1 MSERSLGR
9 LERIRTFFLALPPA
23 AALAALAALDWG
35 AAGGCGSGR
44 EGGGVSDRDRGGK
57 NPSGS
62 FSARPGPDDAPG
74 SPLATR
80 RRARSSADGSGGMS
94 RRGRV
99 THHLRRYSPSSCKEN
114 ERGRDLGLKHRGRAR
129 RKRRPV
135 TGRLHIFRAGR
146 WANEGVETL
155 FVVFTS
161 DAHRP
166 TRTSNRDFNRES
178 PPRIH
183 VRRDHAHPYPP
194 AKDDRAPP
202 LARRAR
208 PRVPSPPRHLG
219 RHDKRV
225 GRRGRGVRHVRCGP
239 LHRHDHGRGH
249 GDDVSVIR
257 WW

>member
-23 AALAALAALDWG
+23 AALAAFWALDWG

-80 RRARSSADGSGGMS
+80 RRAHSSADGLGGIS

-114 ERGRDLGLKHRGRAR
+114 ERGRDLGLKH
-129 RKRRPV
+129 
-135 TGRLHIFRAGR
+135 AG
-146 WANEGVETL
+146 EEK
-155 FVVFTS
+155 TS
-161 DAHRP
+161 DR
-166 TRTSNRDFNRES
+166 
-178 PPRIH
+178 
-183 VRRDHAHPYPP
+183 
-194 AKDDRAPP
+194 
-202 LARRAR
+202 
-208 PRVPSPPRHLG
+208 
-219 RHDKRV
+219 
-225 GRRGRGVRHVRCGP
+225 
-239 LHRHDHGRGH
+239 
-249 GDDVSVIR
+249 
-257 WW
+257 

>member
-80 RRARSSADGSGGMS
+80 RRARSSADGSGGIS
-94 RRGRV
+94 RRGKV

-114 ERGRDLGLKHRGRAR
+114 ERGRDLGLKHPRAR

-135 TGRLHIFRAGR
+135 TGRLHIFLCRKMGERGSRNAFRGLHIRRAP
-146 WANEGVETL
+146 A
-155 FVVFTS
+155 
-161 DAHRP
+161 DAHI
-166 TRTSNRDFNRES
+166 ES
-178 PPRIH
+178 RLQPRIPTANPRSSRPCPSIPARE
-183 VRRDHAHPYPP
+183 RRSRAASCTPRATSCPFPSSSSWPP
-194 AKDDRAPP
+194 
-202 LARRAR
+202 
-208 PRVPSPPRHLG
+208 
-219 RHDKRV
+219 
-225 GRRGRGVRHVRCGP
+225 
-239 LHRHDHGRGH
+239 
-249 GDDVSVIR
+249 
-257 WW
+257 

>member
-23 AALAALAALDWG
+23 AALAAFWALDWG

-114 ERGRDLGLKHRGRAR
+114 ERGRDLGLKHAGEEKAPTGDRSVAYFLR
-129 RKRRPV
+129 RKMGERGSRNAFR
-135 TGRLHIFRAGR
+135 GLHIRRASIG
-146 WANEGVETL
+146 
-155 FVVFTS
+155 TS
-161 DAHRP
+161 DAHIESRLRRRIHTANP
-166 TRTSNRDFNRES
+166 RTSRPCPSIPARERRS
-178 PPRIH
+178 RAASCTPR
-183 VRRDHAHPYPP
+183 ATCPF
-194 AKDDRAPP
+194 
-202 LARRAR
+202 
-208 PRVPSPPRHLG
+208 PSSSSWPQ
-219 RHDKRV
+219 
-225 GRRGRGVRHVRCGP
+225 
-239 LHRHDHGRGH
+239 
-249 GDDVSVIR
+249 
-257 WW
+257 

>member
-23 AALAALAALDWG
+23 AALAAFWALDWG

-114 ERGRDLGLKHRGRAR
+114 ERGRDLGLKH
-129 RKRRPV
+129 
-135 TGRLHIFRAGR
+135 AG
-146 WANEGVETL
+146 EEK
-155 FVVFTS
+155 TS
-161 DAHRP
+161 DR
-166 TRTSNRDFNRES
+166 
-178 PPRIH
+178 
-183 VRRDHAHPYPP
+183 
-194 AKDDRAPP
+194 
-202 LARRAR
+202 
-208 PRVPSPPRHLG
+208 
-219 RHDKRV
+219 
-225 GRRGRGVRHVRCGP
+225 
-239 LHRHDHGRGH
+239 
-249 GDDVSVIR
+249 
-257 WW
+257 

>member
-23 AALAALAALDWG
+23 AALAAFWALDWG

-80 RRARSSADGSGGMS
+80 RRARSSADGSGGIS

-114 ERGRDLGLKHRGRAR
+114 ERGRDLGLKHRAR
-129 RKRRPV
+129 RRPTGDRLVAHFWCRKDVRTRESKRFPSTRN
-135 TGRLHIFRAGR
+135 GRR
-146 WANEGVETL
+146 
-155 FVVFTS
+155 
-161 DAHRP
+161 AHRIATLTANP
-166 TRTSNRDFNRES
+166 HRR
-178 PPRIH
+178 H
-183 VRRDHAHPYPP
+183 VHGDHAHPYPP
-194 AKDDRAPP
+194 AKPP
-202 LARRAR
+202 PARRAR

-219 RHDKRV
+219 RDDKRV

-239 LHRHDHGRGH
+239 LQRHGHGRGD
-249 GDDVSVIR
+249 GGDVSGIR
-257 WW
+257 SW

>member
-1 MSERSLGR
+1 MTPTPRGATRTVGRERFSPARRGSGCWPSPWPFPWTTSVDVKGRDLGRRSAIGSALHGFYRGGECTFLKAGGMGERSLGR

-80 RRARSSADGSGGMS
+80 RRAHSSADGLGGIS

-114 ERGRDLGLKHRGRAR
+114 ERGRDLGLKHRGR
-129 RKRRPV
+129 
-135 TGRLHIFRAGR
+135 G
-146 WANEGVETL
+146 
-155 FVVFTS
+155 
-161 DAHRP
+161 
-166 TRTSNRDFNRES
+166 ES
-178 PPRIH
+178 
-183 VRRDHAHPYPP
+183 A
-194 AKDDRAPP
+194 DR
-202 LARRAR
+202 
-208 PRVPSPPRHLG
+208 
-219 RHDKRV
+219 
-225 GRRGRGVRHVRCGP
+225 
-239 LHRHDHGRGH
+239 
-249 GDDVSVIR
+249 
-257 WW
+257 

>member
-23 AALAALAALDWG
+23 AALAAFWALDWG

-80 RRARSSADGSGGMS
+80 RRARSSADGSGGIS

-114 ERGRDLGLKHRGRAR
+114 ERGRDLGLKHRGPR

-135 TGRLHIFRAGR
+135 TGRLHIF
-146 WANEGVETL
+146 L
-155 FVVFTS
+155 
-161 DAHRP
+161 
-166 TRTSNRDFNRES
+166 
-178 PPRIH
+178 
-183 VRRDHAHPYPP
+183 
-194 AKDDRAPP
+194 
-202 LARRAR
+202 
-208 PRVPSPPRHLG
+208 
-219 RHDKRV
+219 
-225 GRRGRGVRHVRCGP
+225 
-239 LHRHDHGRGH
+239 
-249 GDDVSVIR
+249 
-257 WW
+257 